1 MPITAPAARD
11 HTSAAHVIS
20 QSMVAQRAD
29 TAEELRQQI
38 RQTARSDWE
47 LVCVLG
53 DNGRLWGTL
62 MAAELLV
69 MADPTVL
76 GGVAFQEQPRVL
88 AGTDQEKMAS
98 IGAWNFNCPRQGTSK
113 ARQVWRPA
121 YGGQKRVEFAPAPS
135 YCPGWAGP

>member
-1 MPITAPAARD
+1 MRRPALSVQLDYARPEATD
-11 HTSAAHVIS
+11 PG
-20 QSMVAQRAD
+20 
-29 TAEELRQQI
+29 I

-69 MADPTVL
+69 MADHTVL

-88 AGTDQEKMAS
+88 AGTDQQKMAS
-98 IGAWNFNCPRQGTSK
+98 IGA
-113 ARQVWRPA
+113 WRPA
-121 YGGQKRVEFAPAPS
+121 YGGQKRVELAPAPS
-135 YCPGWAGP
+135 HCPGWAGP